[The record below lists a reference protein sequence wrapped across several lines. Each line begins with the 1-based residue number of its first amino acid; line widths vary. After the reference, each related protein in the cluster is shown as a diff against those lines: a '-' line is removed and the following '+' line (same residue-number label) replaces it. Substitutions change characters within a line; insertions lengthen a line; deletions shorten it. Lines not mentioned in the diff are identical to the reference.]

1 VKTYKVEAIIL
12 KRQNYSE
19 ADKILT
25 VFSKEKGKLK
35 VIAKGVRKIT
45 SRRAGSLELFNH
57 LSLVVCEGKGL
68 DSIIEVNVI
77 NSFPSWRVNL
87 RSIGVAYYLC
97 ELVDRLT
104 VDGQEHMAV
113 FFVLLESLKTNSSK
127 KARQIILSFEK
138 QLLNLLGFGIPEKY
152 LHDTESLKTYI
163 EEITEKKIIS
173 PKVIKEIW

>member
-1 VKTYKVEAIIL
+1 M
-12 KRQNYSE
+12 
-19 ADKILT
+19 
-25 VFSKEKGKLK
+25 
-35 VIAKGVRKIT
+35 AKGVRKIT

-57 LSLVVCEGKGL
+57 LSLVICEGKGM

-77 NSFPSWRVNL
+77 NSFASWRGNL

-104 VDGQEHMAV
+104 VDDQEHQVV
-113 FFVLLESLKTNSSK
+113 FAVLLESLKANSSK

-152 LHDTESLKTYI
+152 LKETESLKTYI

>member
-1 VKTYKVEAIIL
+1 MKTYKVEAIIL
-12 KRQNYSE
+12 KRQNFFE

-35 VIAKGVRKIT
+35 AIAKGVRKIN

-57 LSLVVCEGKGL
+57 LSLVICEGKGM
-68 DSIIEVNVI
+68 DSIIEVNVL
-77 NSFPSWRVNL
+77 NSFPVWRGNL
-87 RSIGVAYYLC
+87 RSVGVAYYLC

-104 VDGQEHMAV
+104 VEGQEHPAV
-113 FFVLLESLKTNSSK
+113 FYALLESLQFNSSE
-127 KARQIILSFEK
+127 KARQTILSFEK

-152 LHDTESLKTYI
+152 LNNKESLKTYI

>member
-1 VKTYKVEAIIL
+1 MKTYKVEAIIL

-25 VFSKEKGKLK
+25 IFSKEKGKFK

-57 LSLVVCEGKGL
+57 LSLVVCEGNGI
-68 DSIIEVNVI
+68 DSVIEVNVL
-77 NSFPSWRVNL
+77 NSFQSWRGNL

-104 VDGQEHMAV
+104 VEEQEHRVV
-113 FFVLLESLKTNSSK
+113 FLTLLESLKANSSQ
-127 KARQIILSFEK
+127 KARKTILSFEK
-138 QLLNLLGFGIPEKY
+138 QLLNLLGFGIPQKY
-152 LHDTESLKTYI
+152 LKETESLKAYI

-173 PKVIKEIW
+173 PGVIKEIW

>member
-1 VKTYKVEAIIL
+1 MKTYKVEAIIL

-25 VFSKEKGKLK
+25 IFSKEKGKSK
-35 VIAKGVRKIT
+35 VIAKGVRKIS

-68 DSIIEVNVI
+68 DSIIEVNI
-77 NSFPSWRVNL
+77 LNTFQSWRGNL

-104 VDGQEHMAV
+104 VDGQEHPSV
-113 FFVLLESLKTNSSK
+113 FLALLESLKTNSSQ
-127 KARQIILSFEK
+127 KARKTILTFEK
-138 QLLNLLGFGIPEKY
+138 QLLELLGFGIPDKY
-152 LHDTESLKTYI
+152 QKDTESLKAYI
-163 EEITEKKIIS
+163 EEITEKKIMS